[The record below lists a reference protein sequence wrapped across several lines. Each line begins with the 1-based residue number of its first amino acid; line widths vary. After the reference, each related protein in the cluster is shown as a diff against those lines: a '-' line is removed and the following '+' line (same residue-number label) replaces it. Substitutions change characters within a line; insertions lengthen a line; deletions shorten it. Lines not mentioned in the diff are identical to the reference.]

1 MNETRALAQTV
12 AALRLVR
19 EKWGDLRA
27 AVEAPPT
34 PADWPPRERAAF
46 LDKVAE
52 QPLLVA
58 DREPYALR
66 AHPAPLNLDAHDAA
80 VAVEEWLFDLAD
92 TCAEVT
98 QEHTPLDE
106 LHRWNYSTQRGPG
119 SRTQGAHWAS
129 VFVEGR
135 VLGQFTADDDETLDE
150 PLFAPL
156 PEWALHE
163 AHRVARQCADRVLR
177 TLRHD
182 ERSASSRYP
191 CPWCASL
198 LTSYSASGNVQRI
211 TCSGGPSCSAPVPLD
226 LDGHRVWERSDMGP
240 LLALIAAL
248 MESGEV
254 AAEQACAVISS

>member
-1 MNETRALAQTV
+1 MNQTRAIDQTV

-19 EKWGDLRA
+19 RRWGVLLA

-34 PADWPPRERAAF
+34 AADWPPRETTAF

-52 QPLLVA
+52 VPLLVE

-66 AHPAPLNLDAHDAA
+66 AHPAPLNLDAHDAV
-80 VAVEEWLFDLAD
+80 VAVENLLFDLAD
-92 TCAEVT
+92 TCAAVT

-106 LHRWNYSTQRGPG
+106 LHRWNYRTQRGPG
-119 SRTQGAHWAS
+119 SRAQGAHWAG
-129 VFVEGR
+129 VYVEGR
-135 VLGQFTADDDETLDE
+135 VLGEQTDGPE

-156 PEWALHE
+156 PGWALHE

-182 ERSASSRYP
+182 ERAASSRYP
-191 CPWCASL
+191 CPWCASP
-198 LTSYSASGNVQRI
+198 LTLYSASGDVQRI
-211 TCSGGPSCSAPVPLD
+211 TCSGGPSCSAPAPLD

-240 LLALIAAL
+240 LLARFAVA
-248 MESGEV
+248 MESGETRN
-254 AAEQACAVISS
+254 EQACVVIGS